1 MPNVFEAV
9 IDYIK
14 TVSIDS
20 EPKPRPHIGEA
31 MGCWLYY
38 TAIAEEIAG
47 LDASLNTTTDDDL
60 VKLLNRS
67 KKLAH
72 NQKTILEKFMIEEGI
87 PLPITAQSKPKSEPN
102 SVPLGVKLTD
112 DEIANFISIKVA
124 SNLVI
129 CSTNMTQCVR
139 NDLGLMWARFHAEKM
154 VFGMELKTAMRKRG
168 WIKVPPY
175 YYPPGAPGN

>member
-14 TVSIDS
+14 TTIDT

-38 TAIAEEIAG
+38 TAISEEIPA
-47 LDASLNTTTDDDL
+47 LEASLNTTTDDEL
-60 VKLLNRS
+60 IKLLKRS
-67 KKLAH
+67 LNLAQHQKK
-72 NQKTILEKFMIEEGI
+72 TLEKFMIEEGI
-87 PLPITAQSKPKSEPN
+87 PLSRVAQSKPKSDPN
-102 SVPLGVKLTD
+102 DVPLGVKVTD
-112 DEIANFISIKVA
+112 DEIANYISIKIA
-124 SNLVI
+124 SNIVMASSNLAESI
-129 CSTNMTQCVR
+129 RS
-139 NDLGLMWARFHAEKM
+139 DIGLMWARFHAEKM

-175 YYPPGAPGN
+175 YYPQGAPRN

>member
-1 MPNVFEAV
+1 MPNIFEAV

-14 TVSIDS
+14 TTSFDN

-38 TAIAEEIAG
+38 TAIAEEIPA
-47 LDASLNTTTDDDL
+47 LEASLNTTTDDDL
-60 VKLLNRS
+60 INLVIRS

-72 NQKTILEKFMIEEGI
+72 HQKSILEKFMIDEGI
-87 PLPITAQSKPKSEPN
+87 PLSPIAQSKPKSDPN
-102 SVPLGVKLTD
+102 SVPLGVKVTD
-112 DEIANFISIKVA
+112 DEIANFVAIKVA
-124 SNLVI
+124 SNIVM
-129 CSTNMTQCVR
+129 CSTNMSQSVR
-139 NDLGLMWARFHAEKM
+139 NDIGLMWARFHAEKM
-154 VFGMELKTAMRKRG
+154 IFGMELKTAMRYRG